1 MADVE
6 GRTVREFP
14 ADQSVWGVID
24 DWAQRVG
31 YELKESGES
40 GRLYQ
45 KGSGFW
51 TLPRML
57 KVMPTAAGIRLEAW
71 VMASGFN
78 RLFSFFIVPP
88 ESVFDSGGKVAII
101 PRNKGR
107 EEVNLLLQSLGQP
120 LIQ

>member
-1 MADVE
+1 ME
-6 GRTVREFP
+6 GRTTRELP

-57 KVMPTAAGIRLEAW
+57 AVVPTATGIRLEAW
-71 VMASGFN
+71 VRANNFN

-88 ESVFDSGGKVAII
+88 ESIFDSGGKVAII

-107 EEVNLLLQSLGQP
+107 EEVNLLLQGLGQP
-120 LIQ
+120 LLQ

>member
-1 MADVE
+1 MV
-6 GRTVREFP
+6 
-14 ADQSVWGVID
+14 
-24 DWAQRVG
+24 
-31 YELKESGES
+31 
-40 GRLYQ
+40 
-45 KGSGFW
+45 
-51 TLPRML
+51 
-57 KVMPTAAGIRLEAW
+57 PTATGIRLEAW
-71 VMASGFN
+71 VRANAFN

>member
-1 MADVE
+1 MAEVK

-14 ADQSVWGVID
+14 ADQGVWTVID

-31 YELKESGES
+31 YELKDSGEW

-45 KGSGFW
+45 KGTGFW
-51 TLPRML
+51 NLPRML
-57 KVMPTAAGIRLEAW
+57 LASPTAAGVRLEAW
-71 VMASGFN
+71 VRANDFN
-78 RLFSFFIVPP
+78 RLFAFFIVPR
-88 ESVFDSGGKVAII
+88 ESILDSGGKVAII

>member
-1 MADVE
+1 MASVE

-14 ADQSVWGVID
+14 ADQSVWSVID

-31 YELKESGES
+31 YELKGSGEW

-45 KGSGFW
+45 KGSGLW

-57 KVMPTAAGIRLEAW
+57 QATPTATGVRLEVW
-71 VMASGFN
+71 VRASNFN
-78 RLFSFFIVPP
+78 RIFALFIVPS
-88 ESVFDSGGKVAII
+88 ESVLDSGGKVAIV

>member
-1 MADVE
+1 MADVQ

-14 ADQSVWGVID
+14 ADQSVWGIID

-45 KGSGFW
+45 KGTGFW

-57 KVMPTAAGIRLEAW
+57 AAVPTANGIRLEAW
-71 VMASGFN
+71 VRANSFN

-88 ESVFDSGGKVAII
+88 ESVFDSGGKVALI